1 MDGNKVTRFLERNHI
16 DSNDVIYIDHVD
28 RKSVLHL
35 KDTSSVSCFINVKD
49 FLAELKDKGF
59 VSISKGLLVSKY
71 YIDHIDGFDYYMKDG
86 TVLRGRNRSLAAHKK
101 LNKLIQ
107 SQTVSVLGDKFRVLD
122 NMPIAFCVIEL
133 LLNKDGTGVD
143 FIFRYC
149 NKQME
154 IVEGKT
160 IEEMLN
166 NSFYKVFPNADKKWL
181 AAYSDVAV
189 NGGVRYINDY
199 SPEIDKNLFITCYQ
213 PMDGYCACIL
223 IPQEEIIKNS

>member
-1 MDGNKVTRFLERNHI
+1 MDGNKATRFLERNHI

-49 FLAELKDKGF
+49 FLVELKDKGF